1 MKKAILLAAF
11 GVAELV
17 SAKTA
22 DLKISEKQVE
32 KIEKTKTSFQLCGV
46 NVNFYDSEGNWTG
59 SQWFVTDAPTLSS
72 CQVFQTIVKWNLSQA
87 GYTVTAE

>member
-11 GVAELV
+11 GVAGLV

-32 KIEKTKTSFQLCGV
+32 KIEKTKTSFSALR
-46 NVNFYDSEGNWTG
+46 
-59 SQWFVTDAPTLSS
+59 SQR
-72 CQVFQTIVKWNLSQA
+72 
-87 GYTVTAE
+87 